1 MWEATRKCEHALV
14 DFKLDTASP
23 VALLVDEDH
32 ETERIASQAGFCFFT
47 DVESF
52 KQYVRDRV
60 LATSLVVNL

>member
-1 MWEATRKCEHALV
+1 V

-32 ETERIASQAGFCFFT
+32 ETERIASQAGFRFFT